1 MEYNSSVEE
10 FRDDEYPNMTQGVP
24 NPTHPQSFILTNAG
38 LLQGLI
44 SITEGQ
50 PYMLDLL

>member
-24 NPTHPQSFILTNAG
+24 NPTHPQSFGFTNTG